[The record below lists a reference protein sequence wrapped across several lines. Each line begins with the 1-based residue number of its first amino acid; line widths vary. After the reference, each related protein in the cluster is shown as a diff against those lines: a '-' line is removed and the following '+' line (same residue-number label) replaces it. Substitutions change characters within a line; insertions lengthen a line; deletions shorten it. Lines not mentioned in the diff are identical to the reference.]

1 MDTISRRTFL
11 KLTTGAIAV
20 GTAANFLTLDEIA
33 EINNKLFDIIT
44 KKRLPHFNR
53 KMH

>member
-1 MDTISRRTFL
+1 MSEDREIV
-11 KLTTGAIAV
+11 AMAV
-20 GTAANFLTLDEIA
+20 LDGQLSPDYLTLDEIA